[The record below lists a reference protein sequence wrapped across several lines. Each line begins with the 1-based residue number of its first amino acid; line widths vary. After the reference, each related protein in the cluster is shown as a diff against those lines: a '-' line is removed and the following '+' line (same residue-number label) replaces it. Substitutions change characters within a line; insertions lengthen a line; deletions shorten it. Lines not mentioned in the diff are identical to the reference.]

1 MTQEEI
7 AKKILDIR
15 KKKGISKYKIRMNGM
30 NAGTIIAIETGKNV
44 TLENLLKYCEMI
56 GAEIVVKEKEKEER

>member
-44 TLENLLKYCEMI
+44 TLENLLRYCEMI
-56 GAEIVVKEKEKEER
+56 GAEIIVKEKEEH

>member
-56 GAEIVVKEKEKEER
+56 GAEIVVKEKEKEAR

>member
-7 AKKILDIR
+7 SKKLLEIR

-56 GAEIVVKEKEKEER
+56 GAEIVVKEKEEH